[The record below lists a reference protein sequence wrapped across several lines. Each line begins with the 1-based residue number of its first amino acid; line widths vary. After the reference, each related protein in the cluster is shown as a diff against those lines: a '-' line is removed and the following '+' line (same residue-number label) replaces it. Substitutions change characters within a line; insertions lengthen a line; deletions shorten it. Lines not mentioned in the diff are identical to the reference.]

1 MEIDQAALH
10 RLMRRV
16 GREQLVPRFARL
28 AGSLKADGSLLTEA
42 DLAAQQALA
51 KALLRLCPGSV
62 VLGEEMSAS
71 EQAHGLVA
79 GRPLWCLDPLD
90 GTRNFSAGI
99 PYFSISIA
107 LLEEGQ
113 VTLAAVY
120 DPLRDELFHADRSSG
135 ALLNG
140 AALQSRSEP
149 QALQQSIAL
158 VDFKRLPTDLA
169 MRLVSAPPYQSQR
182 SFGSVALDWCWLADR
197 RVQVYLHGR
206 AHLWDYVAGQF
217 IFQRSGGLS
226 STLEGEPVFRPALV
240 ARSCVGAVTPALFEE
255 WRHYLNIPDTQPESL

>member
-1 MEIDQAALH
+1 MNIDQDALH
-10 RLMRRV
+10 GLMRSV

-51 KALLRLCPGSV
+51 KALLRLYPGSV

-71 EQAHGLVA
+71 EQAHGLGA

-107 LLEEGQ
+107 LLEGGR

-120 DPLRDELFHADRSSG
+120 DPLRDELFHADRSSE

-140 AALQSRSEP
+140 AALQPRTE
-149 QALQQSIAL
+149 AYELQQSIAL
-158 VDFKRLPTDLA
+158 VDFKRLPPGLA
-169 MRLVSAPPYQSQR
+169 TRLVSAPPYQSQR
-182 SFGSVALDWCWLADR
+182 SFGSVALDWCWLAGRPAGAGVSAWSGALMGLCR
-197 RVQVYLHGR
+197 RAVYLSAQWRPLLHIRRR
-206 AHLWDYVAGQF
+206 ARFSPSAGGAF
-217 IFQRSGGLS
+217 LCGG
-226 STLEGEPVFRPALV
+226 GHA
-240 ARSCVGAVTPALFEE
+240 GAV
-255 WRHYLNIPDTQPESL
+255 